1 MRSRVCLLDAS
12 RYPRLQIDNGTI
24 MLKIKIEVP
33 IDRLVDDRVRQ
44 VSGVAAGRKVHFLL
58 FSQRKVK
65 VLDTELTI
73 TEMCKCDIFHS
84 VYVHCSCTY
93 RRRQCAQRV

>member
-12 RYPRLQIDNGTI
+12 RYPRLQIDNGAI
-24 MLKIKIEVP
+24 MLKIKIEVS

-58 FSQRKVK
+58 FSRRSEDSPHK
-65 VLDTELTI
+65 LTI
-73 TEMCKCDIFHS
+73 TGM
-84 VYVHCSCTY
+84 
-93 RRRQCAQRV
+93 